1 MIRVANES
9 DLEEILAI
17 YNDAILNTTAV
28 YTYKEKDIH
37 ERKEWFLSKRE
48 KGHPIWV
55 YEKDHRVAGFATYGS
70 FREWPAYKY
79 TVEHSIYVHK
89 DFRNYGIGTAL
100 LKTVVEDA
108 QEKGYATIVAGI
120 DASNANS
127 IHLHEKLGFS
137 SAGLIHKAGYKF
149 GQWLDLAF
157 YQLILDGPDNPK
169 EEDY

>member
-37 ERKEWFLSKRE
+37 ERREWFLSKSE
-48 KGHPIWV
+48 KGYPVWV

-89 DFRNYGIGTAL
+89 DFRNYGIGTIL

-108 QEKGYATIVAGI
+108 QEKGYATLVAGI

-127 IHLHEKLGFS
+127 IHLHEKLGFV

-157 YQLILDGPDNPK
+157 YQLILAGPDNPS
-169 EEDY
+169 EGDR